1 MAHLIRH
8 ANLFDYPFIARED
21 ALTGRVYKVPG
32 FQGVPSV
39 TTILD
44 RTKDKA
50 KLKEWED
57 RVGKDEAA
65 RIKRDAAYVGTH
77 MHSAIEAFLLRDTLD
92 VGQDWLATKG
102 HQMAFTL
109 INAFFRNIDL
119 VHGSEVALHYDARY
133 AGTTDMVAEYRG
145 KLAIVDFKQ
154 SLRPKRHE
162 WITDYFHQLAAYA
175 CAHDRMFGT
184 KIDYGVILVAVQDG
198 SVQEF
203 TTAGR
208 EFEDFR
214 AQWWDRLSRAEELA
228 GTVAAVAPPSR

>member
-1 MAHLIRH
+1 MAYLIPH
-8 ANLFDYPFIARED
+8 AQQFNYPRIIRED
-21 ALTGRVYKVPG
+21 SLTGRRYRVAG
-32 FQGVPSV
+32 FGDMPSV

-57 RVGKDEAA
+57 RVGRDEAA

-77 MHSAIEAFLLRDTLD
+77 MHYAIEAFLARDTLD
-92 VGQDWLATKG
+92 VGQDWLATRG

-109 INAFFRNIDL
+109 INTFFRNIDV

-133 AGTTDMVAEYRG
+133 AGTTDLVAEYRG

-154 SLRPKRHE
+154 SVRPKRHE

-184 KIDYGVILVAVQDG
+184 NIDYGVVLVAVQDG

-203 TTAGR
+203 TTTGR

-214 AQWWDRLSRAEELA
+214 AQWWERVSRAEEP
-228 GTVAAVAPPSR
+228 AAEAAPPSR